1 MYAKAS
7 TPSPSNSCL
16 KKFSTDHIARQNI
29 AGSMLEEET
38 PRGPSTVKRGLVLY
52 HNLAA
57 NGVSAGTQLVT
68 SASTTVL
75 CTMAMGLD
83 QSLVTIQLL
92 VSCSVRALTFTC
104 STLPG
109 TATPHCLTSRLTS
122 NSGRH
127 CRMAP
132 VVMSLLHVMPAP
144 TGRHVSP
151 NALRLNTK
159 EELSDLWQERVR
171 LADESPPKGGH
182 APAGLVSPDV
192 GSL

>member
-83 QSLVTIQLL
+83 QSLITIQLL

-109 TATPHCLTSRLTS
+109 TATPHCLTSRFDFQQRPSLSHGPCGDEPPSCHARANRPTRLTQ
-122 NSGRH
+122 RVEAEH
-127 CRMAP
+127 ERRAVRP
-132 VVMSLLHVMPAP
+132 LARTRPA
-144 TGRHVSP
+144 RRRIS
-151 NALRLNTK
+151 TK
-159 EELSDLWQERVR
+159 RRSCPSRTR
-171 LADESPPKGGH
+171 LARCR
-182 APAGLVSPDV
+182 
-192 GSL
+192 